1 MKTNEDGSREHTNLQ
16 DWREW
21 CSVPTTMQMNEFE
34 VTSLSRTLKNEYEI
48 IEEILINS
56 KNDVE
61 GVIITRGKIG
71 VSGFQKKEK
80 IFGNEKF
87 FDLEREDVGAVENP
101 DFIDSTGCG
110 DVFAAS
116 FTLDYSKNKNFRKSL
131 HYATR
136 IASFNTS
143 LEGIK
148 DLYKLK

>member
-1 MKTNEDGSREHTNLQ
+1 MKTNEDGSREHTNLP

-21 CSVPTTMQMNEFE
+21 CSIPTTMQMNEFE
-34 VTSLSRTLKNEYEI
+34 IAALSRKLNNEYEI
-48 IEEILINS
+48 VEEILVNA
-56 KNDVE
+56 KNNVE
-61 GVIITRGKIG
+61 GMIITRGKVG

-87 FDLEREDVGAVENP
+87 FDLDREDVSAIENP
-101 DFIDSTGCG
+101 HFIDSTGCG

-116 FTLDYSKNKNFRKSL
+116 FTVDYSKNKNFKKSL

-143 LEGIK
+143 LEGINE
-148 DLYKLK
+148 LYKLK